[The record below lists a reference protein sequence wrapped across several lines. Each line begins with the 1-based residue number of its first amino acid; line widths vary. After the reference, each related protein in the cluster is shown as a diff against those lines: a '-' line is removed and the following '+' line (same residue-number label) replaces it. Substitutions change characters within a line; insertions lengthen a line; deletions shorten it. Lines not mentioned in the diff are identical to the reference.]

1 MILASN
7 EIILNEWDYAVS
19 NTFKKKTTHN
29 LTVTNKRVVSSISNK
44 KGVFRREVAI
54 DTIHNVTLRHQ
65 KPSKFG
71 PIMRILIS
79 LLLIAG
85 GAFASYKFD
94 WIYEIPTL
102 IGAGLFL
109 LGLFFSGVFALNQGY
124 FYIELTTN
132 QVGENAVM
140 SVGYEKLRQKL
151 AVKKI
156 KISVDN
162 KSARDIIER
171 LGSYVYAN
179 RK

>member
-1 MILASN
+1 
-7 EIILNEWDYAVS
+7 
-19 NTFKKKTTHN
+19 
-29 LTVTNKRVVSSISNK
+29 
-44 KGVFRREVAI
+44 
-54 DTIHNVTLRHQ
+54 
-65 KPSKFG
+65 
-71 PIMRILIS
+71 MRILIS

-94 WIYEIPTL
+94 WLYEIPTL
-102 IGAGLFL
+102 IGGGLFL

-132 QVGENAVM
+132 QIGENAVM

-171 LGSYVYAN
+171 LGAYIFEN